1 MRSAP
6 GPASRCTARSRDY
19 HTSGAW
25 NALAVA
31 AIGARLLKLGPDKL
45 REALGIAEYHGPRS
59 QMMRVIDSP
68 TMLHDGSAW
77 GALAGVTA
85 VYLADQGFTGAP
97 AVTVEAEEVDP
108 IWRDLGEQWVVHRHY
123 IKPYPVCR
131 WTHALIDSALKL
143 RRDHGLD
150 RRRYRR
156 RRADQLP

>member
-1 MRSAP
+1 MRSARA
-6 GPASRCTARSRDY
+6 GIALHATVTDY

-97 AVTVEAEEVDP
+97 AATVEAEEVDA
-108 IWRDLGEQWVVHRHY
+108 IWRDLGEQMGRPPPLHQ
-123 IKPYPVCR
+123 
-131 WTHALIDSALKL
+131 ALS
-143 RRDHGLD
+143 GLPLDPCPDRFRPQAAPRPWPD